1 MANTNGIAGEVA
13 AQVTTF
19 LLNRF
24 DPFVEQLNQCR
35 AALRALKQGEITLE
49 QIQLMEDGSL
59 RVLPPAPQ
67 MTCVEEVTK
76 MVPEVKK
83 NGADPKASAEL
94 VTAES
99 KDGLCG
105 HGAG

>member
-35 AALRALKQGEITLE
+35 TVLRALKQGEIKLE
-49 QIQLMEDGSL
+49 QVQLMEDGTV
-59 RVLPPAPQ
+59 RVLPAAPQ

-76 MVPEVKK
+76 MVPEIKK
-83 NGADPKASAEL
+83 NGAAPTATAEL
-94 VTAES
+94 VNVG
-99 KDGLCG
+99 KDGTG
-105 HGAG
+105 

>member
-35 AALRALKQGEITLE
+35 TVLRALKQGEIKLE
-49 QIQLMEDGSL
+49 QVQLMEDGTV
-59 RVLPPAPQ
+59 RVLPAPPQ
-67 MTCVEEVTK
+67 MPCVEEVAQ
-76 MVPEVKK
+76 MVPEIKK
-83 NGADPKASAEL
+83 NGAAPKANAKL
-94 VTAES
+94 ATVGN
-99 KDGLCG
+99 DGND
-105 HGAG
+105 

>member
-35 AALRALKQGEITLE
+35 TVLRALKQGEIKLE
-49 QIQLMEDGSL
+49 QVQLMEDGTV
-59 RVLPPAPQ
+59 RVLPAAPQ

-83 NGADPKASAEL
+83 NGADPKANEEL
-94 VTAES
+94 VNAG
-99 KDGLCG
+99 KDGTG
-105 HGAG
+105 

>member
-1 MANTNGIAGEVA
+1 MANTNGITGEVA

-35 AALRALKQGEITLE
+35 TVLRALKQGEVKLE
-49 QIQLMEDGSL
+49 QIQLLEDGTV

-76 MVPEVKK
+76 MVPEIKK
-83 NGADPKASAEL
+83 NGAAPKANAEL
-94 VTAES
+94 VTAGN
-99 KDGLCG
+99 DGTD
-105 HGAG
+105 

>member
-35 AALRALKQGEITLE
+35 TVLRALKQGEIKLE
-49 QIQLMEDGSL
+49 QVQLMEDGTV
-59 RVLPPAPQ
+59 RVLPAAPQ

-76 MVPEVKK
+76 MVPEIKK
-83 NGADPKASAEL
+83 NGAAPKVNEEL
-94 VTAES
+94 VNAG
-99 KDGLCG
+99 KDGTG
-105 HGAG
+105 

>member
-1 MANTNGIAGEVA
+1 MANTNGIAGEVT

-19 LLNRF
+19 LLNRL

-35 AALRALKQGEITLE
+35 ATLRALKQGEITLE
-49 QIQLMEDGSL
+49 QIQLMEDGTV

-67 MTCVEEVTK
+67 MTCIEEVTT

-83 NGADPKASAEL
+83 NGSDPKASGEL
-94 VTAES
+94 VTAGN
-99 KDGLCG
+99 DGTD
-105 HGAG
+105 

>member
-1 MANTNGIAGEVA
+1 MTS
-13 AQVTTF
+13 F
-19 LLNRF
+19 LINRF

-35 AALRALKQGEITLE
+35 TVLRALKQGEIKLE
-49 QIQLMEDGSL
+49 QIQLLEDGTV

-83 NGADPKASAEL
+83 NGADPKANEEL
-94 VTAES
+94 VNAG
-99 KDGLCG
+99 KDGTG
-105 HGAG
+105 

>member
-1 MANTNGIAGEVA
+1 MANTNGIAGETVG
-13 AQVTTF
+13 QITTF

-35 AALRALKQGEITLE
+35 TVLRALKQGEVKLE
-49 QIQLMEDGSL
+49 QIQLLEDGTV

-76 MVPEVKK
+76 MVPEIKK
-83 NGADPKASAEL
+83 NGSDPKASGEL
-94 VTAES
+94 VTAGN
-99 KDGLCG
+99 DGTD
-105 HGAG
+105 